1 MLGQQ
6 IKEQLNQLAPDKR
19 VSEVSVEQYNE
30 IELTEEQKAE
40 ALRLGREREFFKRR
54 HEAWKRSIQSNPIYP
69 SFTSG
74 QLYEFY
80 KAQFEVDNDNIT
92 VVENL
97 CHYFAG
103 DNRFDGDLNKGLL
116 LAGGVGVGKSSLMQF
131 FSRNQVYS
139 YRMVSCRTVESDFDK
154 NGYEAVE
161 VYSNNLPIAVNG
173 NPFGHQIV
181 GYCFDDIGTEQ
192 DGKHF
197 GKNKNMMTEI
207 ILNRYDR
214 KLPKNSTHLT
224 TNQTANAMLE
234 AYGKRATD
242 RLREMMN
249 IIEFPPNAKS
259 RRK

>member
-1 MLGQQ
+1 
-6 IKEQLNQLAPDKR
+6 LAPDGKKD
-19 VSEVSVEQYNE
+19 SEASVEQYNE
-30 IELTEEQKAE
+30 IELTEEQKVE
-40 ALRLGREREFFKRR
+40 ALRLGRESEFFKRQR
-54 HEAWKRSIQSNPIYP
+54 EEYKRRLQASPIYP
-69 SFTSG
+69 KFTTD
-74 QLYEFY
+74 QLWGFY
-80 KAQFEVDNDNIT
+80 GMQFEIDSDNEK
-92 VVENL
+92 VVLNL
-97 CHYFAG
+97 CHYFSG
-103 DNRFDGDLNKGLL
+103 DKRFKGDLNKGLL

-139 YRMVSCRTVESDFDK
+139 YRMVSCRAVENDFDK
-154 NGYEAVE
+154 NGYEAIE

-181 GYCFDDIGTEQ
+181 GYCFDDIGTES

-214 KLPKNSTHLT
+214 KLPHYSTHLT
-224 TNQTANAMLE
+224 TNMTASAMLE

-249 IIEFPPNAKS
+249 IIEFSPEAKS